1 MTTGSSAISWLI
13 DYSAHVL
20 VIGALVAVSVEA
32 AVRYRRTRRII
43 TLGMGT
49 SVAAGAAY
57 FVAKLVV
64 SKILMFG
71 VALWLWENHRLF
83 DFDNTT
89 VAAFVALFVLRD
101 FVYYWVHRAEHGV
114 RVLWASHMVH
124 HSSTEFTFVTAVRL
138 PWTEALY
145 KPVIYLWSP
154 LVGFHPLLAAAM
166 GALVLLAGQI
176 QHTEIGRRKTIL
188 DLVLVTPSA
197 HRVHHG
203 SNQIYLDKN
212 FGSILIVWDRIF
224 GTYQPETE
232 SVRYGLTGA
241 KVVNGP
247 MDALKGGY
255 PELFADA
262 RAATHTAGRVR
273 TFVAAP

>member
-1 MTTGSSAISWLI
+1 MTAGSPAIAWLI
-13 DYSAHVL
+13 ASSAHVL
-20 VIGALVAVSVEA
+20 VVGALLAVSAEA
-32 AVRYRRTRRII
+32 AVRYWRTRRVL
-43 TLGMGT
+43 TPGMGT
-49 SVAAGAAY
+49 SVSAGAAY

-89 VAAFVALFVLRD
+89 VAAFLALFIMRD
-101 FVYYWVHRAEHGV
+101 FVYYWVHRAEHRV
-114 RVLWASHMVH
+114 RLLWASHMVH

-145 KPVIYLWSP
+145 KPVIYLWAP
-154 LVGFHPLLAAAM
+154 LVGFHPLVSAAM

-176 QHTEIGRRKTIL
+176 QHTEIGRRETVL

-203 SNQIYLDKN
+203 SNNLYLDKN
-212 FGSILIVWDRIF
+212 FGSILIVWDRLF
-224 GTYQPETE
+224 GTFQPETE
-232 SVRYGLTGA
+232 PVRYGLTGGKA
-241 KVVNGP
+241 VGSP

-255 PELFADA
+255 PALFADA
-262 RAATHTAGRVR
+262 RATTHVGSKMR
-273 TFVAAP
+273 TLVAAP